1 MVATTVLYNVD
12 KWTKNMSKRMAE
24 VCSCTV
30 TLPVLSQQIVDIS
43 SKIVTIDAQ
52 DHVTFVEITGG
63 LTAPKG

>member
-1 MVATTVLYNVD
+1 MD
-12 KWTKNMSKRMAE
+12 KRTKNRSKRMAE
-24 VCSCTV
+24 VCNCIV
-30 TLPVLSQQIVDIS
+30 TLPVLSLQIVDIS